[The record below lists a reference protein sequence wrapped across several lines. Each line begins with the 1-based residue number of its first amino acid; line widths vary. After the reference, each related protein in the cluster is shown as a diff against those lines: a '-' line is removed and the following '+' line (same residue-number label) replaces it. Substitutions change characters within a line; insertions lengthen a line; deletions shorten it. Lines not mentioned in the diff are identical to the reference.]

1 MNKVTKYEYN
11 VKGQLIKE
19 TDAKGK
25 VTSYSYDKNGNQEKV
40 TNALG
45 AITSYTYD
53 AKNQLLEEKDAKGN
67 VISYKYD
74 ALGNLIN
81 KTDARGN
88 RTYYEY
94 DSSNNLTKVT
104 DALGHVTNYTYDKL
118 GNLIEETRVGL
129 SSSNDQTTKY
139 EYDKNGRLTKLTDP
153 LGESISY
160 VYNGNGQITKETQK
174 DGTTTGYQYDKVG
187 NVKKITYSDNRSVTY
202 TYDSINQLKS
212 MKDWNGTTTY
222 EYDANGQT
230 VKITDPKNQ
239 VIKYTWTKLG
249 QKKSITYPNGE
260 VVSYVYDNNG
270 NLSRVTDTNNAVT
283 TYTYDALN
291 QVKTRKLPN
300 SAESAYTYDSI
311 GQLTERKEK
320 NGGVLKDT
328 YTYEYDKN
336 GNRIKETKVSS
347 GMTEITHYTYDVLNQ
362 LTDVT
367 DKNGTRTYGFDEF
380 NNRITKEESGK
391 LSTQYIYNNLNQLV
405 YEFKGGDLTTYSY
418 DKRGNL
424 STVEENGST
433 KQVYTFDSTNK
444 LTKVVGEDSTTV
456 YSYDG
461 DGNRVNAKVTKN
473 GSVIS
478 NTSYAVDT
486 MTTYQNIIMAKD
498 TVTAK
503 VSAFTFGNEQVSV
516 ETDGKISYYRN
527 DEKNSVTEILDETGK
542 VQASIQYDEYGVIL
556 NPEVV
561 GTNGNIFAY
570 TGHVYDESTGL
581 YYAKA
586 RYYDAK
592 IGRFI
597 SEDSY
602 RGEQGESTSLNL
614 YAYVM
619 NNPIKY
625 TDPSGK
631 IVAEATILIIYGIG
645 AIYVATYAYLNTPA
659 GKEAIRNGA
668 VAIHKGRVIAGN
680 IVLGYYYLILIKTLY
695 EINWVGDKIGNI
707 YDRVTG
713 TKKIVNAPSHSK
725 LYTFTN
731 IDRTT
736 SILQSKKASKSIIV
750 ERRLQNKAIAA
761 RDAQLADI
769 ATLSRTQRS
778 KYTTVAAGY
787 NRETGRVAV
796 AAKLSE
802 NYIGQNVCVEDLVVA
817 QLGGTSQIKNI
828 VMTPAIRPRT
838 GEIIPVCKKCQTKY
852 TRDNFIPGTP
862 FQ

>member
-11 VKGQLIKE
+11 AKGQLIKE

-74 ALGNLIN
+74 ALGNLN
-81 KTDARGN
+81 RKTDARGN

-118 GNLIEETRVGL
+118 GNLTEETRVGL
-129 SSSNDQTTKY
+129 SSTNNQTTKY

-187 NVKKITYSDNRSVTY
+187 NVKKITYSDNRSITY

-230 VKITDPKNQ
+230 IKITDPKNQ
-239 VIKYTWTKLG
+239 VMEYTWTKLG
-249 QKKSITYPNGE
+249 QKKSIIDPNGE

-270 NLSRVTDTNNAVT
+270 NLSKVTDTNNAVT

-347 GMTEITHYTYDVLNQ
+347 GMTEITRYTYDVLNQ

-367 DKNGTRTYGFDEF
+367 DKNGTRSYGFDEF
-380 NNRITKEESGK
+380 NNRIFKEESGK

-405 YEFKGGDLTTYSY
+405 YEFRGGDLTTYSY

-424 STVEENGST
+424 STVEENGNT

-444 LTKVVGEDSTTV
+444 LTKVVGEDTTTV
-456 YSYDG
+456 YDYDG
-461 DGNRVNAKVTKN
+461 NGNRVNVKVTKY

-478 NTSYAVDT
+478 NTSYVVDT
-486 MTTYQNIIMAKD
+486 MTTYQNIVMAKD
-498 TVTAK
+498 TVTGK
-503 VSAFTFGNEQVSV
+503 VSAFTFVNEQVSV

-527 DEKNSVTEILDETGK
+527 DEKNSVTEILDGAGK
-542 VQASIQYDEYGVIL
+542 VQASIQYDEYGVML
-556 NPEVV
+556 NPEAV
-561 GTNGNIFAY
+561 GTNGNIFSENLFSY

-602 RGEQGESTSLNL
+602 RGEQSESVRLNL
-614 YAYVM
+614 YIYVM
-619 NNPIKY
+619 NNPIRYIDPTGELAFPGQIHNLVVNYIALKHGFYKEQTIDYDFGWGRADLISVFGNVWDVKRDKPKQIEKGVAQVLKY
-625 TDPSGK
+625 VKNKWKRFPDKTLSVGGYIAPDSLTVK
-631 IVAEATILIIYGIG
+631 LNVD
-645 AIYVATYAYLNTPA
+645 TYNISYYYA
-659 GKEAIRNGA
+659 GG
-668 VAIHKGRVIAGN
+668 GVIAYDYDKVTDCEEVTEVVTSLVIIAGST
-680 IVLGYYYLILIKTLY
+680 VLIYSTGGMAAPALVPILVK
-695 EINWVGDKIGNI
+695 
-707 YDRVTG
+707 
-713 TKKIVNAPSHSK
+713 
-725 LYTFTN
+725 
-731 IDRTT
+731 
-736 SILQSKKASKSIIV
+736 
-750 ERRLQNKAIAA
+750 
-761 RDAQLADI
+761 
-769 ATLSRTQRS
+769 
-778 KYTTVAAGY
+778 
-787 NRETGRVAV
+787 
-796 AAKLSE
+796 
-802 NYIGQNVCVEDLVVA
+802 
-817 QLGGTSQIKNI
+817 
-828 VMTPAIRPRT
+828 
-838 GEIIPVCKKCQTKY
+838 
-852 TRDNFIPGTP
+852 
-862 FQ
+862 